1 MPIGRRPA
9 LFTPVPRIK
18 SPVDV
23 MGESALKAAEAVV
36 WPVPP
41 LAIATVPVTFPA
53 IVAVVADV
61 AVDALPVK
69 APTKVV
75 DVTEVR
81 PAMVVAV
88 PPRLTAVE
96 PIVMLELVSAP
107 LGMFVRLAPEPLNT
121 VADNVPVDGTYWY
134 LVELVYSVDKVPLV
148 TEANKG

>member
-1 MPIGRRPA
+1 MVCP
-9 LFTPVPRIK
+9 
-18 SPVDV
+18 D
-23 MGESALKAAEAVV
+23 
-36 WPVPP
+36 PP

-53 IVAVVADV
+53 VVAEV

-75 DVTEVR
+75 EVTEVR
-81 PAMVVAV
+81 PAIVVTV
-88 PPRLTAVE
+88 PPKLTEVD
-96 PIVMLELVSAP
+96 PIVMLELVNAT